1 MLEDGSLQK
10 EEPVVRSQNEKKLIR
25 EGALKEESPLD
36 LSEGFKQLC
45 DACRRGDLKVC
56 QEKISEGVNIN
67 ARDSFDYTPLILVC
81 STSPRIKAQN
91 VATEFRKLTLT
102 TGELLWTLRGSTVVA

>member
-1 MLEDGSLQK
+1 MVEEGSLQK

-67 ARDSFDYTPLILVC
+67 ARDSFDYTPLILVR
-81 STSPRIKAQN
+81 SKSLKAQS
-91 VATEFRKLTLT
+91 RKRCHRIAQLTLII
-102 TGELLWTLRGSTVVA
+102 GELLWTLRGSTVVA